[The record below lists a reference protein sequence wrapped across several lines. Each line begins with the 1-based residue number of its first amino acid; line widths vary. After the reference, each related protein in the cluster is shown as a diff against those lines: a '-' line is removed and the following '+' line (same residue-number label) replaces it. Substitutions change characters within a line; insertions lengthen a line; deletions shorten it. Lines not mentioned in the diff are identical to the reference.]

1 MPVRIE
7 YLLTNTQ
14 RKQLATW
21 RLRICNE
28 GLIKGMA
35 AAGKAAQ
42 EASATL
48 ERFRHVLQVG
58 HYPFVLE
65 LYAKP
70 FLKNR

>member
-28 GLIKGMA
+28 GLMKGMA
-35 AAGKAAQ
+35 AVGKAAQ
-42 EASATL
+42 EAASALRDFGVAIHKVYYLFIL
-48 ERFRHVLQVG
+48 EW
-58 HYPFVLE
+58 
-65 LYAKP
+65 YAKP
-70 FLKNR
+70 FFKKH